1 MKIRDFI
8 LSLVSWFIL
17 LVTVSCS
24 DELGGERAPI
34 SSESNLHVLVPTVL
48 SSRGTRA
55 DDASG
60 LPTYNATVD
69 ECQINDLTLYAFPVP
84 TGNGNDGKLLVET
97 LPAPLATMMV
107 EQHVANYQLTIEP
120 GTYHIYVVANM
131 NKVLSGKNIQTE
143 DELKNIVLNYAA
155 GTEPGMPVSTNI
167 PMIYEP
173 KDVNGNII
181 DKKIEKS
188 GKKYTEVAAN
198 LKFTCVKVKLNLI
211 MDPTASDN
219 LYGKSY
225 SITDI
230 AAQKLTPSTHLL
242 WDGKFTQTD
251 VTPEYA
257 KGIDT
262 PLYKST
268 PTGDASKGCY
278 YQKDEYEIIEANKD
292 VANEDVVKI
301 ADAYKDKGTPNPA
314 NDKQWLF
321 QGTYYLPERYISKAD
336 EQSVLKISGKV
347 NNSNKNQY
355 TIKLGHKQNASD
367 ALPTFPRGT
376 YYEITGKLKSYGD
389 MDLDCDVKVD
399 DWKPVEINAD
409 FYHTTLWVNKA
420 EAEVSST
427 KSDTIS
433 YKSSETVVDF
443 GCIDTKTVGETNQ
456 DIIVVTKRDGN
467 NIIFGINPEIPIRL
481 FEKDETT
488 GKREG
493 TATVYL
499 QANNIKKY
507 IKVHYD
513 VTPYF
518 KVSPKDVVIYY
529 EEDPDGKKVLEKH
542 FVVETN
548 LGGLKAYQNINGTL
562 TPKASGSTAKVGN
575 APSCLQINYDNIPVT
590 ENGITVYGKYVM
602 KVTETEDP
610 KTTTVYNFTLSPLNN
625 ISGDEDR
632 SQEVTVTVKPKFG
645 PYRIYM
651 RAINNICN
659 WDGKED
665 GTANLGILF
674 AEQKAEY
681 TGINGSYNDNKN
693 FNWYDGWT
701 DKDVSKDENND
712 DNKHIQDGR
721 HKMYMYTQLGENT
734 SGSTTVKDDA
744 YVWIFSE
751 KFPGDQMT
759 GDVNNAGWYYKD
771 MEFNAYSKYAENKA
785 AGTKKQIKPG
795 QTLVIFGTGENVGKD
810 VTGCTPHRFPH
821 TMDPGIPLFNY
832 EDREGWYLYDPTC
845 IPYYRVYDDKPTIIN
860 VDYVIYTKSDITKW
874 KIDFGKKN
882 RSFDSYTLECNSD
895 KFKQK
900 SEEVGNGWY
909 RTVLSFKAPKGE
921 YEKAIMVS
929 ISGNND
935 QMLFGGDSYPCTYD
949 AATKQYQIFGYYDG
963 SWHEGKPS
971 GVSK

>member
-1 MKIRDFI
+1 M
-8 LSLVSWFIL
+8 
-17 LVTVSCS
+17 
-24 DELGGERAPI
+24 
-34 SSESNLHVLVPTVL
+34 L
-48 SSRGTRA
+48 SSRGTRT

-69 ECQINDLTLYAFPVP
+69 ECQINDLTLYAFPVD
-84 TGNGNDGKLLVET
+84 GNGKLLKET

-107 EQHVANYQLTIEP
+107 EPNVANYQLNIEP

-131 NKVLSGKNIQTE
+131 NKVLSGQTIKTE
-143 DELKNIVLNYAA
+143 DDLKKIVLGYGV
-155 GTEPGMPVSTNI
+155 GTVPGMPVSTNI

-173 KDVNGNII
+173 KDVNGTII
-181 DKKIEKS
+181 NTKIEKS

-219 LYGKSY
+219 LYDKSY

-230 AAQKLTPSTHLL
+230 VAQKLTPSTHLL
-242 WDGKFTQTD
+242 WDGKFTQSN
-251 VTPEYA
+251 VTSEYA

-262 PLYKST
+262 PLYNST
-268 PTGDASKGCY
+268 PTGDACKGCY

-301 ADAYKDKGTPNPA
+301 ADAYKDKGTVPPTNF
-314 NDKQWLF
+314 KQWLF
-321 QGTYYLPERYISKAD
+321 QGTYYLPERYISKAE
-336 EQSVLKISGKV
+336 EQSVLKINGIV
-347 NNSNKNQY
+347 NSSNKNQY

-367 ALPTFPRGT
+367 LPTFPRGT

-389 MDLDCDVKVD
+389 MDLDCDVKVS
-399 DWKPVEINAD
+399 DWKPVEINVD

-420 EAEVSST
+420 KAEVSST

-456 DIIVVTKRDGN
+456 DIIVVTKKDDK
-467 NIIFGINPEIPIRL
+467 NIIFGINPEIPIDQ
-481 FEKDETT
+481 FEKDKTT

-507 IKVHYD
+507 IEVHYD

-518 KVSPKDVVIYY
+518 KVSPKNVVIYWGK
-529 EEDPDGKKVLEKH
+529 DPDDKQVLEKH

-562 TPKASGSTAKVGN
+562 TEKASGSTVQVGE
-575 APSCLQINYDNIPVT
+575 APSRLEISYDNTP
-590 ENGITVYGKYVM
+590 NADGKYLM
-602 KVTETEDP
+602 KVTETVDP
-610 KTTTVYNFTLSPLNN
+610 QTTTVYNFTLSPKNP

-632 SQEVTVTVKPKFG
+632 SQEVTVTVKPEFG

-659 WDGKED
+659 WDGKES
-665 GTANLGILF
+665 GTANLGVIF
-674 AEQKAEY
+674 AEQKTEY
-681 TGINGSYNDNKN
+681 TGINGSYNDKYN

-785 AGTKKQIKPG
+785 TGTKKQIKPG
-795 QTLVIFGTGENVGKD
+795 QTLVIFGTGENVGNG

-882 RSFDSYTLECNSD
+882 NKFDSYTLECNSD

-935 QMLFGGDSYPCTYD
+935 QMLFGGDSYPCIYD

-963 SWHEGKPS
+963 SWHDGKPL

>member
-48 SSRGTRA
+48 SSRGTRT

-69 ECQINDLTLYAFPVP
+69 ECQINDLTLYAFP
-84 TGNGNDGKLLVET
+84 TGNEGKLLVEK

-107 EQHVANYQLTIEP
+107 EQHVANYQLNIEP

-131 NKVLSGKNIQTE
+131 NKVLSGQPKPIQTE
-143 DELKNIVLNYAA
+143 DDLKKIVLGYGV

-181 DKKIEKS
+181 NTIIEKG

-211 MDPTASDN
+211 MNPTASDN
-219 LYGKSY
+219 LYDKSY

-230 AAQKLTPSTHLL
+230 VAQKLTPSTHLL
-242 WDGKFTQTD
+242 WDGKFTQSESD
-251 VTPEYA
+251 VTSVYA
-257 KGIDT
+257 TGIENT
-262 PLYKST
+262 IYPSLST
-268 PTGDASKGCY
+268 GEASTGRY
-278 YQKDEYEIIEANKD
+278 YQNGEYTIDENNANENNKD
-292 VANEDVVKI
+292 VVSITDRTN
-301 ADAYKDKGTPNPA
+301 KGTDAPTNL
-314 NDKQWLF
+314 KQWLF

-355 TIKLGHKQNASD
+355 TIKLGHKQNATD

-399 DWKPVEINAD
+399 DWKPVEINAN

-420 EAEVSST
+420 QAEVSST

-433 YKSSETVVDF
+433 YQSSETTVEF
-443 GCIDTKTVGETNQ
+443 GCVDSKIVGGTNK
-456 DIIVVTKRDGN
+456 DVIVVTKKDGN
-467 NIIFGINPEIPIRL
+467 NIIFGINPNIPIDQ
-481 FEKDETT
+481 FEKDPKT

-493 TATVYL
+493 TARVYL

-507 IKVHYD
+507 INVHYD

-518 KVSPKDVVIYY
+518 KVSPKNVVIYWGK
-529 EEDPDGKKVLEKH
+529 DPDEKQVLEKH

-548 LGGLKAYQNINGTL
+548 LGGLKAFQNINGTL
-562 TPKASGSTAKVGN
+562 TEKASGSTAQVGD
-575 APSCLQINYDNIPVT
+575 APSRLEINYDNTPD
-590 ENGITVYGKYVM
+590 EDGKYLM
-602 KVTETEDP
+602 KVKETVNP
-610 KTTTVYNFTLSPLNN
+610 VTTTVYNFTLSPLHQ

-632 SQEVTVTVKPKFG
+632 LQEVTVTVKPEFG

-651 RAINNICN
+651 RAINDIYSWDLLPHSKTGILKYTLKSQHPEYTGPYGGYDDNKNYNWDDGWYLEKDN
-659 WDGKED
+659 WDGD
-665 GTANLGILF
+665 N
-674 AEQKAEY
+674 
-681 TGINGSYNDNKN
+681 SPHND
-693 FNWYDGWT
+693 
-701 DKDVSKDENND
+701 
-712 DNKHIQDGR
+712 KHY
-721 HKMYMYTQLGENT
+721 MYMYTQTGENKN
-734 SGSTTVKDDA
+734 GVTTQA
-744 YVWIFSE
+744 VWIFTNT
-751 KFPGDQMT
+751 FPGNSMSNDA
-759 GDVNNAGWYYKD
+759 NNAGWYYSVMNTDAPVKSTQ
-771 MEFNAYSKYAENKA
+771 NSASGPK
-785 AGTKKQIKPG
+785 TIKPG
-795 QTLVIFGTGENVGKD
+795 QTLVIFGNGKNAGD
-810 VTGCTPHRFPH
+810 GGCTPHRFPH
-821 TMDPGIPLFNY
+821 HMDPGIPLFNY
-832 EDREGWYLYDPTC
+832 EDNEGWYLYDPTC
-845 IPYYRVYDDKPTIIN
+845 IPYYRVYDDKPTIVN
-860 VDYVIYTKSDITKW
+860 VDYVIYTKSKITSW
-874 KIDFGKKN
+874 KIKFGCYGTDNNNGVVTK
-882 RSFDSYTLECNSD
+882 RGAYTLTCSSD
-895 KFKQK
+895 MFK
-900 SEEVGNGWY
+900 EHHTDVGNGWY

-921 YEKAIMVS
+921 YEKDINICFDS
-929 ISGNND
+929 SND
-935 QMLFGGDSYPCTYD
+935 EPTLFGGDSYPCTYD
-949 AATKQYQIFGYYDG
+949 ATKGYQIFGYYDG
-963 SWHEGKPS
+963 SWHEGTPT